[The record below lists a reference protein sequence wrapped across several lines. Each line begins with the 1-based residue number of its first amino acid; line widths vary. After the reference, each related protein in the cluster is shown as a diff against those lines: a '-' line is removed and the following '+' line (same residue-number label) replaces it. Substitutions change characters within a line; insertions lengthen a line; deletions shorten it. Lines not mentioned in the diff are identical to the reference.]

1 MTSFFSLTLVSIFTQ
16 ANNPHFF
23 WPISFIVY
31 LAKGKR
37 LTRQSS
43 SVCKKDV
50 TASPAGKGVF
60 DNLRDLIDSEESES
74 EKRERKTKKAVV
86 LDSDSDE
93 SNEEKKMTAN
103 ISDANISDASDAEG
117 DEQFSSKKSPVN
129 SDDLSS
135 DEQETGNDVNGNE
148 HDSETEGKDSYE
160 ERNDDSE

>member
-1 MTSFFSLTLVSIFTQ
+1 MTSFSSLTLVSIFTQ

-23 WPISFIVY
+23 CPISFIVY

-93 SNEEKKMTAN
+93 SIEEKKIT
-103 ISDANISDASDAEG
+103 ANISDASDAES
-117 DEQFSSKKSPVN
+117 DQQISSKKSPVN